1 MTMVRTGRRVAALP
15 WLIVAAGLFA
25 AYGLFDTLAAN
36 LADRN
41 IRTGFGFLSDRAGF
55 AIGETLIDYAPGSSY
70 AAALLAGLLN
80 TLLVAAIA
88 IILSTLAGFAVC
100 MARLSP
106 NWLLVRLAGL
116 YVELVRN
123 IPLLLQMFVWYAA
136 LLFGLPAPA
145 GGPAGAAVLDN
156 RGLHLPA
163 FAQHDPLLF
172 ALLLAALLAGA
183 VALARTPRFARH
195 RAALIAA
202 ALLAFLFAL
211 AAGSDFDMPRPGR
224 FGSAGGLTL
233 STEFL
238 TLVIGLTV
246 YASAYLAEIFRAAIG
261 AVPAGQREAA
271 AALGLSPAQTM
282 ARIIVPQALRIALP
296 PMTSWH
302 LNTLKNSSLG
312 VAIGYPEF
320 VSVVDTV
327 ISQTGQAIEGV
338 GLMVST
344 FLALSLLLSFAT
356 GLYARRFGWSVPGQ
370 AGRPGGGQAAEAFP
384 AFAPRRWA
392 AWARRNLFGGPRQ
405 ALLSILAALL
415 VAAAGARALSWLLL
429 DATFSGG
436 AAACRIND
444 GACWPFLGE
453 NARLILFGT
462 YPEAEQWR
470 AALAALVLLACLGIS
485 FISRFWQPRLAIVWI
500 AAILLAILLLHG
512 GFAGLAPVPMGAWS
526 GLPVTL
532 LLASIAVVGAFP
544 LAILLAFGRRSRRRP
559 LRWASTA
566 FIEMLR
572 GTPLIGVLFLAAVM
586 FPLFVPPQISIDS
599 LPRVQLALT
608 LFTAAYMAEVI
619 RGGLL
624 AVPPG
629 QAEAAQ
635 ALGLSKWQ
643 ARRRVILP
651 QALRVSVPGL
661 VNTAISEVKNTTLV
675 LIVGVFDLL
684 QTTRLSYVEAQWRPY
699 FAEAYLFTG
708 TLFFL
713 LCFALSRLSLKIER
727 KLYHA
732 G

>member
-1 MTMVRTGRRVAALP
+1 MTRAGKGRAAAALP
-15 WLIVAAGLFA
+15 WLIAALGLFA
-25 AYGLFDTLAAN
+25 IYGLSGTLAAN

-41 IRTGFGFLSDRAGF
+41 IRTGFGFLSERAGF

-100 MARLSP
+100 IARLSS
-106 NWLLVRLAGL
+106 NWLLVRLSGL

-123 IPLLLQMFVWYAA
+123 IPLLLQIFVWYAA
-136 LLFGLPAPA
+136 LLFGLPSPGSAS
-145 GGPAGAAVLDN
+145 GGGAALDN
-156 RGLHLPA
+156 RGLHLPMPVPG
-163 FAQHDPLLF
+163 DPLLF
-172 ALLLAALLAGA
+172 ALLLAAAFAGA
-183 VALARTPRFARH
+183 IALRRGSPFTRRRMQLPGAVLFV
-195 RAALIAA
+195 
-202 ALLAFLFAL
+202 LLVVL
-211 AAGSDFDMPRPGR
+211 AARSHLDIPRAGR
-224 FGSAGGLTL
+224 FGSDGGLSL

-238 TLVIGLTV
+238 TLVIGLSV

-271 AALGLSPAQTM
+271 AVLGLSPAQTM
-282 ARIIVPQALRIALP
+282 TRIVIPQALRIALP

-327 ISQTGQAIEGV
+327 ISQTGQALEGV

-344 FLALSLLLSFAT
+344 FLALSLLLSLAT

-370 AGRPGGGQAAEAFP
+370 AGRPGGGRSAEAFP
-384 AFAPRRWA
+384 AFAPARWA
-392 AWARRNLFGGPRQ
+392 AWARRNLFGSPRQ
-405 ALLSILAALL
+405 ALLSIGAALL
-415 VAAAGARALSWLLL
+415 VAAAAAHAISWLLL
-429 DATFSGG
+429 DATFAGG
-436 AAACRIND
+436 AAACRLNG
-444 GACWPFLGE
+444 GACWPFLRD

-462 YPEAEQWR
+462 YPETEQWR
-470 AALAALVLLACLGIS
+470 AALAVSVLLACLGAS
-485 FISRFWQPRLAIVWI
+485 FAVRFWRRGLAFLWI
-500 AAILLAILLLHG
+500 AAICLAILLLHG
-512 GFAGLAPVPMGAWS
+512 GFAGLVPVPMGKWS

-532 LLASIAVVGAFP
+532 LLASIAVVAAFP

-661 VNTAISEVKNTTLV
+661 VNTSISEVKNTTLV

-713 LCFALSRLSLKIER
+713 LCFTLSRLSLKIER